1 MPRYTLQ
8 PNEFALSSAERES
21 ILANPGFGDFFTD
34 HMAVASWNTV
44 DGWHNHRLTATAPF
58 QLHPSAG
65 VLHYGQEI
73 FEGMKAYRQ
82 ADGSVAVFRPAKNAV
97 RFAHSATR
105 MSMPPLPEDD
115 FLASVLELV
124 DSERDWVPDAQGE
137 QSLYL
142 RPYMFASEAF
152 VGVRAS
158 LAYTY
163 AVIATPVGPYY
174 PDPVKLWATPNY
186 TRAAVGGTG
195 DVKCGGNYAAS
206 LIAAGE
212 AHEHGCG
219 QVVWLD
225 GAEHTWVEECGTMN
239 IMFVMADGEL
249 VTPTLGTILE
259 GVTRDSLLTLA
270 PGHGLTPVERKI
282 SIQEVFE
289 GVRSGEIA
297 EVLACGTAAVVTPIV
312 GFAAPGD
319 EADVTVT
326 VGDGTPGAKSTALRS
341 HLLDIQYGRVADEHG
356 WMRRVEASA

>member
-1 MPRYTLQ
+1 MARYTLQ
-8 PNEFALSSAERES
+8 PNENAVSDAEREK
-21 ILANPGFGDFFTD
+21 ILANPGFGDYFAD
-34 HMAVASWNTV
+34 HMAVASWDAT
-44 DGWHNHRLTATAPF
+44 DGWHSHRLAATAPF

-82 ADGSVAVFRPAKNAV
+82 PDGGVALFRPEKNAA
-97 RFAHSATR
+97 RFARSASR
-105 MSMPPLPEDD
+105 LSMPPLPEDD
-115 FLASVLELV
+115 FLASVFELV
-124 DSERDWVPDAQGE
+124 DSERAWVPDAQGE

-152 VGVRAS
+152 LGVRAS

-174 PDPVKLWATPNY
+174 PDPIKLWATPNY

-212 AHEHGCG
+212 AHDHGCG

-225 GAEHTWVEECGTMN
+225 GAEHRWVEECGTMN
-239 IMFVMADGEL
+239 IMFVTSRGEL
-249 VTPTLGTILE
+249 LTPSLGTILA
-259 GVTRDSLLTLA
+259 GVTRDSILTLA
-270 PGHGLTPVERKI
+270 SEHGLSPLERKI
-282 SIQEVFE
+282 SIHEVFD
-289 GVRSGEIA
+289 GVRSGEIT
-297 EVLACGTAAVVTPIV
+297 EVLACGTAAVITPIV

-319 EADVTVT
+319 DGDDSVT
-326 VGDGTPGAKSTALRS
+326 VGDGTPGEKTLGFRS
-341 HLLDIQYGRVADEHG
+341 HLLDIQYGRIADTHG
-356 WMRRVEASA
+356 WMRIVGAS